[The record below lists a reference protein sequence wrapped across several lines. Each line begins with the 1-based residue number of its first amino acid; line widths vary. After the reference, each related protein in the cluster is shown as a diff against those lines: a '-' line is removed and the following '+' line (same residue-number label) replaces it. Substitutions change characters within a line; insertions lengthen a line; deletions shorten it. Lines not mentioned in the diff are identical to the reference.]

1 MAHLRGIASF
11 ASPNLPTEIL
21 STIFLHCADSDGAL
35 NTTNTID
42 VPLLLTKICSGWR
55 SVAINTQSLWSRLFI
70 NIQPNSEH
78 QTTLASTWL
87 SRSGACPLQIYII
100 WQTPPFLD
108 SHPVLDI
115 IIQHSYHWRSMFI
128 YLPFTAFSSL
138 HPVRG
143 NLPLLNEL
151 SLGTD
156 DDLITGPEI
165 SDAFED
171 APELR
176 SLECVNLDPDLFVFP
191 WAHLTKIPIMAVTA
205 DDCIDIL
212 HHTFRLENGSFII
225 THGSSWPSKPP
236 TALHHHKLQELAI
249 LTAPFSESVDT
260 RDVFR
265 FLTLPNLRSLR
276 ICNVQSPPGSALVT
290 FLSRIES
297 LETLFLRR
305 IALSE
310 GELLQVLEMVP
321 YLKHLTV
328 LCSPTVTDHVLDQL
342 IWKPSEETSSTSFTL
357 LPKLE
362 TLELSIDGPMGV
374 SLVEILESRWET
386 DESDEDAP
394 RVARLKEVN
403 VTVVG
408 DLELDII
415 DELHTLAEAGMKIV
429 ITDGNV

>member
-21 STIFLHCADSDGAL
+21 STIFLHCADSDGVL
-35 NTTNTID
+35 NSSNTID
-42 VPLLLTKICSGWR
+42 MPLLLTKICSGWR

-78 QTTLASTWL
+78 QATLASTWL
-87 SRSGACPLQIYII
+87 ERSGACPLQIYII

-128 YLPFTAFSSL
+128 YLPFAAFNSL
-138 HPVRG
+138 YPVRG
-143 NLPLLNEL
+143 NLPILSEL

-156 DDLITGPEI
+156 DDLITGAEI

-176 SLECVNLDPDLFVFP
+176 SLECVNLNPDLFIFP
-191 WAHLTKIPIMAVTA
+191 WATLTKIPIMAVDA
-205 DDCIDIL
+205 EDCIDIL

-225 THGSSWPSKPP
+225 THGPSWPSKPP
-236 TALHHHKLQELAI
+236 KALQHRRLQELAI
-249 LTAPFSESVDT
+249 LTAPFSEGVDT
-260 RDVFR
+260 RDVFQ

-276 ICNVQSPPGSALVT
+276 ICNVQSPLGPALVT

-305 IALSE
+305 IAASDQ
-310 GELLQVLEMVP
+310 ELLQVLEMVP

-328 LCSPTVTDHVLDQL
+328 LSSPTMTDHVLDQL
-342 IWKPSEETSSTSFTL
+342 IWKPCEETSSSSFTL

-362 TLELSIDGPMGV
+362 TLELSIDAPMGV
-374 SLVEILESRWET
+374 SLVDLLESRWDA

-403 VTVVG
+403 VVVAG
-408 DLELDII
+408 DLELDIM
-415 DELHTLAEAGMKIV
+415 DELHRLAKAGMKIV
-429 ITDGNV
+429 IAEASV